1 MMGVFEALD
10 VLLSNVFFC
19 RRVIQ
24 RLGGGRGFHNFVP
37 VLEGDG
43 PKIAPPGDI
52 FEQPPGET
60 N

>member
-1 MMGVFEALD
+1 M
-10 VLLSNVFFC
+10 SFC
-19 RRVIQ
+19 RMCFFAAESFNDW
-24 RLGGGRGFHNFVP
+24 GGGRGFHNFVS